1 MWVFFFRC
9 FFGGLCNFII
19 QYYKTLAEN
28 PAALHKFYSGHSVF
42 KHSLVEGAPTV
53 SGEDINAQ
61 ITELY
66 GDKHVDIV
74 LENGEVDCQ
83 QGKDGPWAAFC
94 SCLFLY
100 MTVVGVGGGVCRRVK
115 AGARP
120 VVGK

>member
-1 MWVFFFRC
+1 MGKRG
-9 FFGGLCNFII
+9 GGLLPPSHFWPWRVGFFLRFEGGGVFVSLAVYSFII

-83 QGKDGPWAAFC
+83 QGKDGAWAAHAPF
-94 SCLFLY
+94 LFY
-100 MTVVGVGGGVCRRVK
+100 V
-115 AGARP
+115 
-120 VVGK
+120 